1 MTKEKILFTFALIA
15 IMIYLLPYYV
25 FGENTA
31 IRIHDNLDSN
41 VVWYK
46 LMADTGTLFS
56 GIHTKIPN
64 IMNGLPR
71 NSLGSELDIGLLIYA
86 LFPPFTAYTINQTV
100 MRFVAF
106 FGMYLLLDRHIIGDR
121 DRYWITIGTSL
132 AYAFLPFWPSGE
144 LSIAG
149 LPLALYVFLRFKERK
164 QTKWDWLMLCLLP
177 FYSSFILSFFF
188 FLICMGL
195 WWLISWIREKNVNG
209 AWFLAMTV
217 MTGLYLIV
225 NYRIIF
231 EMFIQS
237 NFTPHRNEFD
247 RGVLSI
253 KEALLRA
260 LGYFV
265 FGQTHVIRLTE
276 FIVLPVMLFVL
287 FFSIFKRIK
296 ATPLWILFVL
306 NAVFSLIIAFYYS
319 SALWQ
324 IKDRFPLIRSFNFGR
339 IHFLEPLLWYIGF
352 ALALNFIWRH
362 FQRGKWVSSALLLAQ
377 VLLLFSYQEPLKYG
391 SLDYPTFKAFYSP
404 KLFRD
409 IQTYI
414 GRPPASY
421 RVVSIGLH
429 PAIAQYNGFYTL
441 DGYVVSYSLRYKHQF
456 RRIIAPELIKSPRTA
471 SYFDKWGSRC
481 YLFTAELGR
490 RYNYTK
496 DKKKD
501 IHHLQINSGALKEMG
516 GRYIFSAVKILNAK
530 ANHLIFLHKF
540 ERSDSPWAI
549 YLYEVE

>member
-516 GRYIFSAVKILNAK
+516 GRYILSAVKILNAK